1 MSSAM
6 PSLNSNSASISP
18 GKQPPE
24 PDGRRSCV
32 IITCNA
38 VAAAGV
44 SSNSTVVVVVVMAR
58 DKNMAVRRLMV

>member
-1 MSSAM
+1 M

-18 GKQPPE
+18 GKQPP
-24 PDGRRSCV
+24 DGRRSC
-32 IITCNA
+32 IITYNA

-44 SSNSTVVVVVVMAR
+44 SNNSTVVVVMAR